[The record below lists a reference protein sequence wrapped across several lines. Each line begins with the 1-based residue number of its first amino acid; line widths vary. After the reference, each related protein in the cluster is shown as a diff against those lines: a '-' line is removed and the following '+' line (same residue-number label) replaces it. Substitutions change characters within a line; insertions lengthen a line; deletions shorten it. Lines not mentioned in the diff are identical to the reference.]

1 MGLTDTGDVGATDR
15 SFARHLSSLTGGSLM
30 KLSKIFDIKRRL
42 YDHQRRKP
50 PLATFMDRLNVSVP
64 ILGTSMVLLLA
75 AALHWG
81 LTRPKRS
88 KYPYPPGPKPKIL
101 LGNLLDIPAKNMSKV
116 YVEWGKRYQ
125 SKVISFSKGHR

>member
-1 MGLTDTGDVGATDR
+1 
-15 SFARHLSSLTGGSLM
+15 M
-30 KLSKIFDIKRRL
+30 KLSETLAIKRQL

-50 PLATFMDRLNVSVP
+50 PLKTFMDQLNVSVP
-64 ILGTSMVLLLA
+64 ILVTSMVLLLA

-81 LTRPKRS
+81 LTRSKLS
-88 KYPYPPGPKPKIL
+88 KYPYPPGPKPKFL
-101 LGNLLDIPAKNMSKV
+101 LGNLLDIPAKNLSKV